1 MSGLSFQLFDEA
13 LVDCSC
19 CCPLLRPDPERQ
31 HGAAGAAC
39 TESVLGS
46 FFWNCKT
53 CFLGVIDRLDED
65 VSKIAVAFGDR
76 SVSFF
81 VANPQ
86 GSESQQV
93 WSVVRGFELFLQYR
107 QERGVRHFI
116 PADAIKARLCADVAN
131 ETRSNKRFERVVWLG
146 FVCIALL
153 PAGLHRS
160 KGSVVVTFV
169 IRFQALLPDESGT
182 RKTSVD
188 NDVDRGVLLHA
199 GRA

>member
-65 VSKIAVAFGDR
+65 VSKVAVAFGDR

-116 PADAIKARLCADVAN
+116 PADAIKARPAQMLPTKRDPINALN
-131 ETRSNKRFERVVWLG
+131 EWYGLVLS
-146 FVCIALL
+146 ALHCCQL
-153 PAGLHRS
+153 VLTAA
-160 KGSVVVTFV
+160 K
-169 IRFQALLPDESGT
+169 AL
-182 RKTSVD
+182 
-188 NDVDRGVLLHA
+188 
-199 GRA
+199 